1 MKKVAIVVGHL
12 PTDRGAY
19 NKTHDMGEFDFNNEL
34 APMVARHVRLLGMRP
49 VIIYRETYNNLPG
62 QINAAMDHNGD
73 SICLSLHCNA
83 ANGKPNG
90 TEVLYYHGSSN
101 SKRLAT
107 LLLDEIT
114 DCLGLKNRG
123 LKPVDYEYQG
133 SQNDRG
139 GYLLKKTA
147 MPAVIV
153 EPFFIDADSSLELA
167 LSKMDDLAKAYAEG
181 CARYFNLK

>member
-19 NKTHDMGEFDFNNEL
+19 NKTHKMGEFDFNNEM
-34 APMVARHVRLLGMRP
+34 APMVARHLRLMGMLP
-49 VIIYRETYNNLPG
+49 VIIYRDTYTKLPG
-62 QINAAMDHNGD
+62 NVNAAMDYKGD
-73 SICLSLHCNA
+73 SVCLSLHCNA

-90 TEVLYYHGSSN
+90 TEVLYYHKSRN
-101 SKRLAT
+101 SERLAS
-107 LLLDEIT
+107 LLLEEIT
-114 DCLGLKNRG
+114 NCLGLKNRG
-123 LKPVDYEYQG
+123 LKPVNYEYQG
-133 SQNDRG
+133 SHNDRG

-153 EPFFIDADSSLELA
+153 EPFFIDSDSSLELA